1 MKKIKLIATY
11 MYNYAIYILLFL
23 IALCSIVLYALKKED
38 IQLPGAKPLYHFYF
52 IGQNS
57 ADPFWKEVMRGVE
70 ESAEDNNV
78 VVEIYAPRFND
89 PTEELKYIDIAT
101 ISKVDGIITHVTN
114 SEGFTDLIN
123 KAVSKDIPVITFEN
137 DDAKSNRN
145 AYIGTNS
152 FMVGK
157 EAARL
162 LAEATGGKARIAII
176 SSDDGSQGSIEH
188 NAKMYGFSTT
198 LKNYPDMKVVKSYSS
213 KMGVLSAEEITQ
225 NIIESDEEINAIF
238 TLTSADT
245 LGSVQFIVNSN
256 KVGQIAVVGYG
267 NSEEILRYIDK
278 EIIYGTIASDPYN
291 MGYESIK
298 SLIAIKS
305 GEIVPEFIDTDIQVI
320 TKKNLDE
327 FIIGE

>member
-305 GEIVPEFIDTDIQVI
+305 GEIVPEFIDTDIEVI